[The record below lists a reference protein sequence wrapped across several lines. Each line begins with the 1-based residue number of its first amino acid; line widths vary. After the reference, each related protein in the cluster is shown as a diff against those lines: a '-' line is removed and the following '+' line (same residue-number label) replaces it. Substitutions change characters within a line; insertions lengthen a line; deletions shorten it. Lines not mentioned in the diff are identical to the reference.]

1 MILFPALYCISQ
13 KTAGGALIWLS
24 FLQEHGSKQDHQM
37 NSLATPQ
44 KTKRLQE
51 GRKHLKG
58 TKGNKSKAGPN
69 TDYVAGKYQAVT
81 GPL

>member
-1 MILFPALYCISQ
+1 MLFPALYCISQ
-13 KTAGGALIWLS
+13 KTAAGALTWLS
-24 FLQEHGSKQDHQM
+24 FRQEHGSKQDHQM
-37 NSLATPQ
+37 NTLATPADRTQ

-58 TKGNKSKAGPN
+58 TKGDKLCKAGPKCQ
-69 TDYVAGKYQAVT
+69 VVT